1 MSYRIYGALIASV
14 GAAALLFAANDA
26 FARSGGGGGARAGV
40 APAPSVARG
49 HFGPSF
55 RPHRRGFVGGFWP
68 GTTGYFDAPAA
79 SEGFAGVP
87 QSQSVSGDFRNT
99 YTYDVPWDWAH
110 RYPPM
115 VAPSD
120 RPYVSSCPSESVTV
134 PGRGGGEQTVNITRC
149 Y

>member
-14 GAAALLFAANDA
+14 GAAALLLPANDA
-26 FARSGGGGGARAGV
+26 SARSGGAPRAGGAS
-40 APAPSVARG
+40 APSVARPSI
-49 HFGPSF
+49 GPSF
-55 RPHRRGFVGGFWP
+55 RGHRRNFGGGFWP
-68 GTTGYFDAPAA
+68 GAGGYLYAPGGTEAVA
-79 SEGFAGVP
+79 P
-87 QSQSVSGDFRNT
+87 DLPQSVSGDFRYT
-99 YTYDVPWDWAH
+99 YSYDVPWDWAH

-134 PGRGGGEQTVNITRC
+134 PGRGGAEQTVNITRC

>member
-1 MSYRIYGALIASV
+1 MSTRIYGALIASV

-26 FARSGGGGGARAGV
+26 SARSGGAARAGV
-40 APAPSVARG
+40 VSAPSVARG
-49 HFGPSF
+49 HVGPSF

-68 GTTGYFDAPAA
+68 GTAGYFDAPATG
-79 SEGFAGVP
+79 EGIAAIP

-115 VAPSD
+115 VEPSD

-134 PGRGGGEQTVNITRC
+134 PGRGGGEQTVNIMRC

>member
-1 MSYRIYGALIASV
+1 MSYRICGALIASV

-26 FARSGGGGGARAGV
+26 SARSGGAARAGV
-40 APAPSVARG
+40 ASAPSVVRG
-49 HFGPSF
+49 HVGPAF

-68 GTTGYFDAPAA
+68 GTAGYFDAPAVG
-79 SEGFAGVP
+79 EGIAGMP

-115 VAPSD
+115 VEPSD

-134 PGRGGGEQTVNITRC
+134 PGRRGGEHTVNITRC

>member
-1 MSYRIYGALIASV
+1 MSNRICGALIASV

-26 FARSGGGGGARAGV
+26 SARSGAGPRAGV
-40 APAPSVARG
+40 ISAPSIARPSIG
-49 HFGPSF
+49 HGF

-68 GTTGYFDAPAA
+68 GAAGYLDVPP
-79 SEGFAGVP
+79 SEAIANVP
-87 QSQSVSGDFRNT
+87 QSVSGDFRYT

-120 RPYVSSCPSESVTV
+120 RPYVSSCPAETVTV
-134 PGRGGGEQTVNITRC
+134 PGRGGGEHTVNITRC

>member
-1 MSYRIYGALIASV
+1 MSYRMFGALIASV

-26 FARSGGGGGARAGV
+26 SARSGGAPRAGV
-40 APAPSVARG
+40 ASAPPVARPSV
-49 HFGPSF
+49 GPAF
-55 RPHRRGFVGGFWP
+55 RPHRRGFVGVGGFWP
-68 GTTGYFDAPAA
+68 GAAGYLDAPTAREA
-79 SEGFAGVP
+79 IAEVP
-87 QSQSVSGDFRNT
+87 QSVSGDFRYT

-120 RPYVSSCPSESVTV
+120 RPYVSSCPAETVTV
-134 PGRGGGEQTVNITRC
+134 PGRGGGEHTVNITRC